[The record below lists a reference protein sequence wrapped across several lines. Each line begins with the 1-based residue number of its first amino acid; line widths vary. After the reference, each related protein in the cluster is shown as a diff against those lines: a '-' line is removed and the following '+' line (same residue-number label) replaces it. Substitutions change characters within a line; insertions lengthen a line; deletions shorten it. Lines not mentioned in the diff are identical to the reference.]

1 MTRLGSSQPH
11 RPLDPNACWEVTF
24 LNFSQLKSDR
34 GQHSQFLPTFL
45 STLCASIK
53 CENLI
58 LFSPLSRWIAVGSRS
73 TFGFRKPK
81 LFHQKPP
88 QLHLVLWFSA
98 QKAKR
103 KMYSVIER
111 ISPQEI
117 STMQSL
123 NYWTL
128 LGAHSSSISSMPHGH
143 PKLQSKERRKW
154 QKMTKRVQNSGETK

>member
-88 QLHLVLWFSA
+88 QLHLVLWYY
-98 QKAKR
+98 QGTKR
-103 KMYSVIER
+103 KNIFSDGKNP
-111 ISPQEI
+111 PQDI
-117 STMQSL
+117 STEL
-123 NYWTL
+123 C
-128 LGAHSSSISSMPHGH
+128 
-143 PKLQSKERRKW
+143 
-154 QKMTKRVQNSGETK
+154 RVLIIEHFWGLS